1 LGRWAKNITTP
12 TGHGGGGLTASF
24 LERAGLKAMGLSDA
38 MPTHRNLENVL
49 EQKGEVYMGKEV
61 K

>member
-1 LGRWAKNITTP
+1 
-12 TGHGGGGLTASF
+12 LTASF

-38 MPTHRNLENVL
+38 MSTHRNLENVL